1 MIQAISSV
9 NTLIDSLAD
18 YSFKSDTRSG
28 EAVARNNATNQ
39 DNNKNRNANKANE
52 NLVTKSE
59 ARVSYANFV
68 ESLQL
73 SLKESNL
80 SLEFSKDEDSSKMI
94 MKIINSETQEVIRQ
108 FPEEISLKIARV
120 LSKTMENRHIT
131 NVVV

>member
-18 YSFKSDTRSG
+18 YSFKSDTRAG
-28 EAVARNNATNQ
+28 DTVARSTATNQ
-39 DNNKNRNANKANE
+39 NNKQNNNADRTND
-52 NLVTKSE
+52 
-59 ARVSYANFV
+59 RVSSRNDAKVSYSNFV
-68 ESLQL
+68 DSLQQT
-73 SLKESNL
+73 LKESNL
-80 SLEFSKDEDSSKMI
+80 SLEFSKDETSSKMI
-94 MKIINSETQEVIRQ
+94 MKIINPETQEVIRQ